1 MQQIMDPTA
10 VATEV
15 GNNWVTPT
23 KLRPLFQDDP
33 AVVWLEVHGA
43 AYGFY
48 PEEPT
53 YGLTTILETK
63 GRQFEATWIAR
74 VAPEAQQVCLHAG
87 EGRLV
92 ERVRQTLD
100 LMRQHV
106 PVIAQA
112 ALWWPAAQ
120 LYGVPDLLV
129 LASWVR
135 ERLPSLASYLGGDD
149 YYIVLDLKCTSGL
162 EKKTE
167 DRTYYE
173 AQVRLYSYM
182 LGHVQCV
189 MPAHAF
195 IVTRDRLYNP
205 LVVAIGSVLNEPLD
219 ADLTERHNAY
229 CQIAREGHNQ
239 RPWLDHDIA
248 PHYGRSDERWAA
260 AKRAIMARV
269 AGGAVE
275 QMWYVGQEA
284 RRKLHAVGITSL
296 ELLLAADPNSLPK
309 GILRQRAPMLAI
321 MEANRS
327 GRCLRGSE
335 AAPPVQETEFFVD
348 CEFFS
353 SINIDYEREWPELRG
368 TPMIFMIGVGWIE
381 QGRWHYQDFVAAAE
395 THDAELAML
404 EAFHRFLHERT
415 EGDHANCALYHWS
428 HAERTQMQTAAER
441 HGLPSDHVLRALP
454 WDDLENRCRQ
464 HACAVPGAWSYSLKS
479 IVKALTALDPGYDP
493 EYPVDLDKG
502 GAAQVM
508 GWCAYQCPDPLD
520 SYEMR
525 QLRAYLAADCRA
537 TCQVLRW
544 LRG

>member
-1 MQQIMDPTA
+1 MLQIIDPTTL
-10 VATEV
+10 ATEV
-15 GNNWVTPT
+15 GANWVTPT

-33 AVVWLEVHGA
+33 AVVWLEIHGA
-43 AYGFY
+43 GYGFY
-48 PEEPT
+48 PEQPT

-92 ERVRQTLD
+92 ERVRQTVE
-100 LMRQHV
+100 LMRQRA
-106 PVIAQA
+106 PVIAQP

-129 LASWVR
+129 LASWAR
-135 ERLPSLASYLGGDD
+135 ERLSSLAPYLGTNDD
-149 YYIVLDLKCTSGL
+149 YLVLDLKCTTGL

-167 DRTYYE
+167 DRVYYE

-182 LGHVQCV
+182 LGHMQCA
-189 MPAHAF
+189 MPFHAF
-195 IVTRDRLYNP
+195 IITRDRLFDP
-205 LVVAIGSVLNEPLD
+205 LVVPIRSALDEPLD
-219 ADLTERHNAY
+219 ADLAERHHVY
-229 CQIAREGHNQ
+229 CQIARDGHNQ
-239 RPWLDHDIA
+239 RPWLHHDIA

-260 AKRAIMARV
+260 AKRAMMARV

-275 QMWYVGQEA
+275 QMWYIGQEA
-284 RRKLHAVGITSL
+284 RRKLHAAGITSL
-296 ELLLAADPNSLPK
+296 ELLLAADPDTLPK
-309 GILRQRAPMLAI
+309 GVLRQRAPMLAI
-321 MEANRS
+321 MEANRT
-327 GRCLRGSE
+327 GRCIRKSE
-335 AAPPVQETEFFVD
+335 AAPPMRQIELFVD

-381 QGRWHYQDFVAAAE
+381 QGCWQYQDFVAAAE
-395 THDAELAML
+395 THDAERAML

-415 EGDHANCALYHWS
+415 GGDYSSCALYHWS
-428 HAERTQMQTAAER
+428 HAERTQMQAAAER
-441 HGLPSDHVLRALP
+441 HELPSDHALQTLL

-464 HACAVPGAWSYSLKS
+464 HACAVPGAWSYNLKV
-479 IVKALTALDPGYDP
+479 IAKALTGLDLSYDP
-493 EYPVDLDKG
+493 SYPVDLDEG

-508 GWCAYQCPDPLD
+508 GWSAYQCPDPLD

-537 TCQVLRW
+537 TYQVHRW